1 MRVGSFCAPGPRFL
15 NFLSGHIG
23 CRFICRLSGRDFPG
37 LLLVIVGVLNH
48 GHLRRATRSLSGDAD
63 AMMILMHVPD
73 AADFVFAQS
82 VSLGQLLKL
91 PLLHGASERLLV
103 KGHRVGL
110 QTHRLV
116 ARPLPD
122 AASCGCG
129 QGFTLGGLFILGNA
143 HEDGRFTG
151 LVSHVAYAFTFSLRL
166 LRGTPTLRHG
176 GKAFAGLSFGHLLFR
191 AHGETDAG
199 LVFSHVSHFLAC
211 AGLAR
216 DLGDR
221 LHSAL
226 TLGLFPSHGVEHVGS
241 GGKRGH

>member
-1 MRVGSFCAPGPRFL
+1 
-15 NFLSGHIG
+15 
-23 CRFICRLSGRDFPG
+23 
-37 LLLVIVGVLNH
+37 
-48 GHLRRATRSLSGDAD
+48 
-63 AMMILMHVPD
+63 MILMHVPD
-73 AADFVFAQS
+73 AADFLFAQS
-82 VSLGQLLKL
+82 VGLGQLLKL

-103 KGHRVGL
+103 KGHGVRQ

-122 AASCGCG
+122 AASRGCG
-129 QGFTLGGLFILGNA
+129 QGFTLDGLFFLGNA

-151 LVSHVAYAFTFSLRL
+151 LLSHGAYAFTFGLRL
-166 LRGTPTLRHG
+166 LRGTRTPALRYG
-176 GKAFAGLSFGHLLFR
+176 GKALAGLSFGPLLFR
-191 AHGETDAG
+191 THRAADGG
-199 LVFSHVSHFLAC
+199 LVFCHVSLFLAC

-221 LHSAL
+221 LHGAL